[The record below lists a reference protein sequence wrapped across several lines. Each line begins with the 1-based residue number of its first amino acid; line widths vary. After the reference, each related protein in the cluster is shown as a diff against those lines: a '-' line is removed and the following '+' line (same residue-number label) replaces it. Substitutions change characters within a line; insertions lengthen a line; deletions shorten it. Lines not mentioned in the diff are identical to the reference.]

1 MVIFGR
7 SSDRAND
14 RRWHYFFG
22 SILGCAGLLIT
33 GGFSH
38 STWLTMTGV
47 TISSIGV
54 LSLFPMFW
62 PIPADMLAGTSAA
75 AGIAWINSLGG
86 LAGFFGPTI
95 IGAVSDWTKKADYA
109 FYGIAQAVL
118 LGGLLVLAIAPRNE
132 RERARTP

>member
-1 MVIFGR
+1 MIKNTGVSDTLDVGFLSAIRYGFAAVAIVIFGR

-75 AGIAWINSLGG
+75 AGIAWINSLAG
-86 LAGFFGPTI
+86 LAVFFGPALI
-95 IGAVSDWTKKADYA
+95 RSLNDW
-109 FYGIAQAVL
+109 
-118 LGGLLVLAIAPRNE
+118 
-132 RERARTP
+132 